1 MFGRSE
7 RLFGP
12 VVAATPCLRAAG
24 ADASPRRPDLSAAQV
39 CLDCRQVV
47 LHTHTHTDCRFRRQC
62 EVTPGVVDVDL
73 LTGTSRVHA
82 VFLLAMLTWCAAAG
96 SSSTC
101 SLRRFEIH
109 FFHINNK
116 WKRCD
121 HSFLFIKKKN
131 QAQTPPDMRAAIFE
145 PESLQWI
152 R

>member
-1 MFGRSE
+1 MLKSSRSRCVAEKAGFICCSGVFG
-7 RLFGP
+7 
-12 VVAATPCLRAAG
+12 
-24 ADASPRRPDLSAAQV
+24 LSAGGPS
-39 CLDCRQVV
+39 
-47 LHTHTHTDCRFRRQC
+47 HTHTHTDCRFRRQC

-116 WKRCD
+116 WKRFILYD
-121 HSFLFIKKKN
+121 TYLYVSYLYKIHSFLFIKKKKSSPN
-131 QAQTPPDMRAAIFE
+131 TPDMRAAIFE